1 MYDADFGTRKLAHYN
16 AWLLNPNRPD
26 GERYPGFPEELQLNA
41 ARARL
46 VASYGKQK
54 VARKATPVRERK
66 PKEVKAGTKLAQAVD
81 IFRKLGGDKAAVIAE
96 IQAACGMSLA
106 GATTYFYNAKKAA

>member
-1 MYDADFGTRKLAHYN
+1 MYNSEYGTRKLAHYN

-26 GERYPGFPEELQLNA
+26 GERYPGFPEEVIVTA
-41 ARARL
+41 ARARM
-46 VASYGKQK
+46 VAKLH
-54 VARKATPVRERK
+54 VARKATPARVRA
-66 PKEVKAGTKLAQAVD
+66 PKEIKAGTKLAQAVD

-96 IQAACGMSLA
+96 IQVACSMSLA